1 MQPNIPSELNLCLR
15 CPGYGCVASIGIKT
29 FCPTGFQTWSSS
41 CCDRFMAGLTGL
53 NYKIAGYRTLTFKMA
68 ASIWLKITRDRQ
80 GVAEWFILPGQIGL
94 PRYASSITTLC
105 DSNSAKVWVQRLL
118 WQFCVFHRRIF
129 DDWFYI
135 ATLLQSL
142 TCVSSVLCR
151 KPSRHYQDLRAVAS
165 QPKGPS
171 IVSTSD
177 SSKYQFQQSSL
188 ARWRQE
194 TQSKW
199 CKTTKH
205 EI

>member
-1 MQPNIPSELNLCLR
+1 MFKVSRLWLRGKYRYQNILSNRVSNLKQQLLRQVHGRPNGFELQDCWLSDLDLQDGRQHLVEDN
-15 CPGYGCVASIGIKT
+15 PGQAGCGRVVHFARANWFTSVCQFYHHIV
-29 FCPTGFQTWSSS
+29 
-41 CCDRFMAGLTGL
+41 RF
-53 NYKIAGYRTLTFKMA
+53 KF
-68 ASIWLKITRDRQ
+68 SQ
-80 GVAEWFILPGQIGL
+80 GV
-94 PRYASSITTLC
+94 SSTVVVAVLC
-105 DSNSAKVWVQRLL
+105 ISQTDFWWL
-118 WQFCVFHRRIF
+118 I
-129 DDWFYI
+129 I